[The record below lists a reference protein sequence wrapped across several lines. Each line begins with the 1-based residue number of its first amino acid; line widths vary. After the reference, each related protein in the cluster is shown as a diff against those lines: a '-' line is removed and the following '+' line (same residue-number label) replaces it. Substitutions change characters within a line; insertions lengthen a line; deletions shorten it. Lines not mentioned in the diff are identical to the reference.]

1 MSGRKGGNAQQG
13 TTMETNCS
21 YVTRTPLLL
30 SKNTIKTSAYLVS
43 TQASVFGIWY
53 LHCSHLTR
61 LENIYLSDVIVNLY
75 IFWSLGSNALPE
87 KSQLLKTEEFKR
99 TLNSFHFIY
108 NLPVHN
114 VTARWSALRCM
125 HEKPAW
131 ATDYR
136 DLKYFYGNTE
146 VDEQIF
152 PSAISHLA
160 SQ

>member
-1 MSGRKGGNAQQG
+1 MSGRKGGNTQQG
-13 TTMETNCS
+13 TTMKANCS
-21 YVTRTPLLL
+21 YVTRTPLLV

-75 IFWSLGSNALPE
+75 ILWSLGSNALPE
-87 KSQLLKTEEFKR
+87 KSQLLKTEEFKW

-114 VTARWSALRCM
+114 VTARWSALRHM

-131 ATDYR
+131 TTDYS
-136 DLKYFYGNTE
+136 DLKYFHRNTE
-146 VDEQIF
+146 VDEQIL